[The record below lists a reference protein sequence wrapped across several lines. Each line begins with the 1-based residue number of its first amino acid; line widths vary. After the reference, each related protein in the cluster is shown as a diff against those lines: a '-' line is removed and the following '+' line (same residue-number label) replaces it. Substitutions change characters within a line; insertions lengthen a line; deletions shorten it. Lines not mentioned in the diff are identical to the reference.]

1 MTLHEDLILTG
12 KLDIEKS
19 DKLYKEQEDV
29 LQDKEN
35 ISILSIS
42 KRFLEH

>member
-1 MTLHEDLILTG
+1 MTLHGDLILTG